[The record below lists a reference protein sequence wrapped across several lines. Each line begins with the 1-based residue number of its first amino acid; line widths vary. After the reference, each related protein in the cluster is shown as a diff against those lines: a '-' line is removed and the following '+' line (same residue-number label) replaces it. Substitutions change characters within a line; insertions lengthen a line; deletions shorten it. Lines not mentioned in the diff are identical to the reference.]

1 MNPWSDISVF
11 ESASKHYPIHSE
23 FDEKNMVED
32 MVKAKLIQS
41 DPFAP
46 LFIPTHE
53 KSLKFL

>member
-1 MNPWSDISVF
+1 
-11 ESASKHYPIHSE
+11 
-23 FDEKNMVED
+23 

-53 KSLKFL
+53 KSLKFLWNLHLLPLF